1 MSKEEKYILVS
12 LEDEKSKKIA
22 ESISNKTAR
31 KILDYLSSKEDA
43 GAEEIS
49 KALKI
54 PLPTVDYNLKNLK
67 KSGLIEAKQFVWSQ
81 KGKRVILY
89 KIAKKLIIIAPKF
102 SDIKKELKNI
112 IPLVG
117 ITAVISVIIQYLTR
131 PQTLFQ
137 GTKSVTESTLAE
149 SSLAFEASRAAPTVI
164 QQAPAYGL
172 YFFLGALFIITI
184 YFLIKII
191 RQKD

>member
-49 KALKI
+49 KALKV

-67 KSGLIEAKQFVWSQ
+67 SVGLIETKQFIWSQ

-89 KIAKKLIIIAPKF
+89 KVAKKLIIIAPKF

-112 IPLVG
+112 IPLIGLAG
-117 ITAVISVIIQYLTR
+117 IVSILIEYFTRSEVQGVALKSSKELADTAMMT
-131 PQTLFQ
+131 
-137 GTKSVTESTLAE
+137 
-149 SSLAFEASRAAPTVI
+149 
-164 QQAPAYGL
+164 APAMGADYAAQQVNYGL
-172 YFFLGALFIITI
+172 WFFLGSLFIITV
-184 YFLIKII
+184 YFIIKTI
-191 RQKD
+191 RNNKL

>member
-12 LEDEKSKKIA
+12 LEDERSKKIA

-43 GAEEIS
+43 GAEEVS

-54 PLPTVDYNLKNLK
+54 PLSTVDYNLKNLK
-67 KSGLIEAKQFVWSQ
+67 KAGLVETKHFIWSK

-89 KIAKKLIIIAPKF
+89 KLAKKFIVIAPKF

-112 IPLVG
+112 IPLIGLAG
-117 ITAVISVIIQYLTR
+117 IISIIIQYTATSNLLRTSL
-131 PQTLFQ
+131 QSKAL
-137 GTKSVTESTLAE
+137 E
-149 SSLAFEASRAAPTVI
+149 SSQEAIMAAPVMGADYAV
-164 QQAPAYGL
+164 QQVNYGL
-172 YFFLGALFIITI
+172 WFFLGSLFIITV
-184 YFLIKII
+184 YFLVKLVKS
-191 RQKD
+191 RD

>member
-1 MSKEEKYILVS
+1 MLKEEKYILVS

-49 KALKI
+49 KAI
-54 PLPTVDYNLKNLK
+54 NVPLPTVDYNLKNLK
-67 KSGLIEAKQFVWSQ
+67 SSGLIETKQFIWSQ

-112 IPLVG
+112 IPLIGLAG
-117 ITAVISVIIQYLTR
+117 IVSILIQYLTK
-131 PQTLFQ
+131 PKPILQATL
-137 GTKSVTESTLAE
+137 KSTAE
-149 SSLAFEASRAAPTVI
+149 SSLAFDAV
-164 QQAPAYGL
+164 QATPIVQGHNYGL
-172 YFFLGALFIITI
+172 WFFFGALFVIVV
-184 YFLIKII
+184 YFLIKTV
-191 RQKD
+191 RNKN

>member
-31 KILDYLSSKEDA
+31 KILEYLSSKEDA

-49 KALKI
+49 KALKV

-67 KSGLIEAKQFVWSQ
+67 SAGLIETKQFIWSQ

-89 KIAKKLIIIAPKF
+89 KVAKKLIIIAPKF

-112 IPLVG
+112 IPLIGLAG
-117 ITAVISVIIQYLTR
+117 IVSI
-131 PQTLFQ
+131 
-137 GTKSVTESTLAE
+137 
-149 SSLAFEASRAAPTVI
+149 
-164 QQAPAYGL
+164 
-172 YFFLGALFIITI
+172 
-184 YFLIKII
+184 LIKYFS
-191 RQKD
+191 RSEV

>member
-49 KALKI
+49 KALKV

-67 KSGLIEAKQFVWSQ
+67 SAGLIETKQFIWSQ

-89 KIAKKLIIIAPKF
+89 KVAKKLIIIAPKF
-102 SDIKKELKNI
+102 SDIKQELKNI
-112 IPLVG
+112 ISLIGLAG
-117 ITAVISVIIQYLTR
+117 IVSIVIQYVTSS
-131 PQTLFQ
+131 
-137 GTKSVTESTLAE
+137 SV
-149 SSLAFEASRAAPTVI
+149 SSLSQAKTLGSSSELMMAAPSMGADYAI
-164 QQAPAYGL
+164 QQSPNYGL
-172 YFFLGALFIITI
+172 WFFLGSLFIITV
-184 YFLIKII
+184 YFVIKLIRNK
-191 RQKD
+191 